1 MSYRRILDA
10 ASVPESILA
19 TARDPAI
26 RARPA
31 LWAAGRSLDYSGL
44 ADAVTRVSGMLLE
57 RGLGRGERVAVL
69 AGRTADTVA
78 GLLGVMAAGGAVCVL
93 DTRLPPP
100 ELGVRLRSAEIG
112 WLLVNAAHEG
122 LASAAAHL
130 KRLRLEDAAHAVP
143 RTIDNIAKDDDAL
156 LIMTSGSTG
165 MPKAVLLTHGN
176 LLSNAYGV
184 AERTGVTP
192 EDRVLHM
199 LPLYHTN
206 GTNNLLIVPFCCG
219 ASVVMLERFH
229 PETFLHE
236 IAPHRPTYVTGVA
249 THYSRL
255 LAHTPPPG
263 ALASLRFLRS
273 GAAPLGA
280 QLHRDIERHF
290 GLPLIHS
297 YGLSEDTCTA
307 AMNAPAARKIGTVG
321 TALAGQRIAIF
332 PPGSEK
338 PVPSGSE
345 GEICIAGPSVM
356 KGYVPPAGY
365 ADGPSIR
372 NGWLRTGDL
381 GWLDADGYLT
391 VSGRLK
397 EIIIRGGANLS
408 PGRIEE
414 AILRDPAVRGCC
426 VVGAP
431 DADLG
436 EVPVAFVVTRDGA
449 PVQEGAIQERVRA
462 ELARSYVPARVIV
475 LEALPEI
482 GVGKVDRAALKRLA
496 DKAPRVPTAKQGPR

>member
-1 MSYRRILDA
+1 MFDTE
-10 ASVPESILA
+10 SVPQLILS

-31 LWAAGRSLDYSGL
+31 LWAAGRALDYSAL

-57 RGLGRGERVAVL
+57 SGLRRGERVALL
-69 AGRTADTVA
+69 AGRTTGAAA
-78 GLLGVMAAGGAVCVL
+78 GLLGIMAAGGAACVI
-93 DTRLPPP
+93 DPRLPAG
-100 ELGVRLRSAEIG
+100 ELAVRLESAGIG
-112 WLLVNAAHEG
+112 WLLADAAHD
-122 LASAAAHL
+122 ASAGAAAQV
-130 KRLRLEDAAHAVP
+130 KRVRLEDAARAAP
-143 RTIDNIAKDDDAL
+143 SALDGLGREDDAL

-165 MPKAVLLTHGN
+165 LPKAVLLTHGN

-192 EDRVLHM
+192 EDRLLHM

-229 PETFLHE
+229 PETFFHD
-236 IAPHRPTYVTGVA
+236 ITTHRPTYGTGVA
-249 THYSRL
+249 PHYSRL
-255 LAHTPPPG
+255 LAHTPPRG

-290 GLPLIHS
+290 GLPLLHS

-307 AMNAPAARKIGTVG
+307 AMNPPAARRIGTVG
-321 TALAGQRIAIF
+321 TALAGQRIAVF
-332 PPGSEK
+332 APGGET
-338 PVPSGSE
+338 PVPTGSE
-345 GEICIAGPSVM
+345 GEICIAGPSLM
-356 KGYVPPAGY
+356 KGYVPPAGDG
-365 ADGPSIR
+365 DGPSIR

-381 GWLDADGYLT
+381 GWLDDAGYLT

-397 EIIIRGGANLS
+397 EIIIRGGENLS

-414 AILRDPAVRGCC
+414 AILRDPSVRGCC

-436 EVPVAFVVTRDGA
+436 EVPVAFVVARDDV
-449 PVQEGAIQERVRA
+449 PVRDGAIQERVRA
-462 ELARSYVPARVIV
+462 ELPRSYVPARIIV
-475 LEALPEI
+475 LAALPEI
-482 GVGKVDRAALKRLA
+482 GIGKIDRAALKRLA
-496 DKAPRVPTAKQGPR
+496 GNA

>member
-1 MSYRRILDA
+1 MSYRRIFDA
-10 ASVPESILA
+10 ASVPEVILA

-31 LWAAGRSLDYSGL
+31 LWAEGRTLDYSAL
-44 ADAVTRVSGMLLE
+44 ADAVTRVSGLLLE
-57 RGLGRGERVAVL
+57 RGLRRGERVALIARRSVD
-69 AGRTADTVA
+69 AVA
-78 GLLGVMAAGGAVCVL
+78 GALGIMAAGGAVCVV
-93 DTRLPPP
+93 DERLPPA

-112 WLLVNAAHEG
+112 WLLADATHRE
-122 LASAAAHL
+122 LAGAAAEL
-130 KRLRLEDAAHAVP
+130 KRVELEDAARASP
-143 RTIDNIAKDDDAL
+143 RAREGIGHGDDAL
-156 LIMTSGSTG
+156 LVMTSGSTG
-165 MPKAVLLTHGN
+165 TPKAVLLTHGN

-192 EDRVLHM
+192 EDRLLHL
-199 LPLYHTN
+199 LPLHHTN

-219 ASVVMLERFH
+219 ASVVMLARFH
-229 PETFLHE
+229 AETLFHE
-236 IAPHRPTYVTGVA
+236 IATHRPTYVTGVA

-255 LAHTPPPG
+255 LAHEPPPG

-273 GAAPLGA
+273 GAAPLNA
-280 QLHRDIERHF
+280 QLHRDIERHL

-307 AMNAPAARKIGTVG
+307 TMNPPAARRIGTVG
-321 TALAGQRIAIF
+321 TALAGQRVAVLA
-332 PPGSEK
+332 PGSEQ
-338 PVPSGSE
+338 PVAVGSE
-345 GEICIAGPSVM
+345 GEICIAGPSLM
-356 KGYVPPAGY
+356 KGYVPPAGH

-381 GWLDADGYLT
+381 GWLDGEGYLT

-397 EIIIRGGANLS
+397 EIILRGGENLS

-414 AILRDPAVRGCC
+414 AILRNSAVRACC

-436 EVPVAFVVTRDGA
+436 EVPVAFVVAGDGA
-449 PVQEGAIQERVRA
+449 SVRPEAIQDQVRA
-462 ELARSYVPARVIV
+462 ELPRACVPARVVV
-475 LEALPEI
+475 LGALPEI
-482 GVGKVDRAALKRLA
+482 GIGKIDRAALKRLA
-496 DKAPRVPTAKQGPR
+496 AGA

>member
-1 MSYRRILDA
+1 MLDA
-10 ASVPESILA
+10 ASVPELILA

-31 LWAAGRSLDYSGL
+31 LWAAGRTLDYSAL

-57 RGLGRGERVAVL
+57 RGLRRGERVALL
-69 AGRTADTVA
+69 AGRTADAAA
-78 GLLGVMAAGGAVCVL
+78 GVLGIMAAGGAACVV
-93 DTRLPPP
+93 DPRLPPA

-112 WLLVNAAHEG
+112 WLLADDAHGAPATEE
-122 LASAAAHL
+122 APPT
-130 KRLRLEDAAHAVP
+130 RVRLEDAARSAP
-143 RTIDNIAKDDDAL
+143 RTTEDIGRDDDAL

-165 MPKAVLLTHGN
+165 APKAVLLTHGN
-176 LLSNAYGV
+176 LISNAHGV
-184 AERTGVTP
+184 AERTRVTP
-192 EDRVLHM
+192 EDRLLHV

-206 GTNNLLIVPFCCG
+206 GTNNLLIVPFCRG
-219 ASVVMLERFH
+219 ASVVMLERFQA
-229 PETFLHE
+229 ETFFHE
-236 IAPHRPTYVTGVA
+236 TALHRPTYFTGVA

-255 LAHTPPPG
+255 LAHVPPPG

-273 GAAPLGA
+273 GAAPLDA
-280 QLHRDIERHF
+280 QLHREIERHL

-307 AMNAPAARKIGTVG
+307 AMNPPAARRIGTVG
-321 TALAGQRIAIF
+321 TALAGQRIAILE
-332 PPGSEK
+332 PAGER
-338 PVPSGSE
+338 PVPISSE
-345 GEICIAGPSVM
+345 GEICIAGPSLM
-356 KGYVPPAGY
+356 KGYVPPAGHG
-365 ADGPSIR
+365 DGPSIR

-381 GWLDADGYLT
+381 GRLDKEGYLT

-414 AILRDPAVRGCC
+414 AILRDPDVRGCC

-436 EVPVAFVVTRDGA
+436 EVPVAFVVARDGA
-449 PVQEGAIQERVRA
+449 SVQPRAIQDRVGA
-462 ELARSYVPARVIV
+462 ELPRSCVPARIIV
-475 LEALPEI
+475 LDALPEI
-482 GVGKVDRAALKRLA
+482 GIGKIDRGALKRLA
-496 DKAPRVPTAKQGPR
+496 GKS